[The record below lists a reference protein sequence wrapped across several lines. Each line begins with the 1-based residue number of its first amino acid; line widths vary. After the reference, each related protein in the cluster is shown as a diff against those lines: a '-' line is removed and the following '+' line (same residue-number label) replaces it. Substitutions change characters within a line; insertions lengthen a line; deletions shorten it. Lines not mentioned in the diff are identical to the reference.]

1 LSTPKRLLQ
10 YILAYKG
17 RLTMGAAT
25 AILMTGCQ
33 LMIAGLSGWF
43 LAACGKDPVTHIWL
57 VKFGI
62 THHWFAAE
70 DARMGLVW
78 MVACLL
84 VLVVVPKGAL
94 QYLNA
99 YVIASLT
106 NRVGADIRADMY
118 AHIQSL
124 PIRFFHRSRIG
135 DIMSRMGND
144 VAMIQNASLVV
155 TQAIDGPIMV
165 VGGLARMFWISWKLA
180 LMAVVCVPFMGV
192 AIDRLTKKIRPLT
205 TVTQETLGDVNA
217 TIEES
222 ITGVRI
228 IKSFGMEEQEIKRFN
243 TVNTRSLMATLRYWR
258 RNAVVLPF
266 IEVMGTAATA
276 LIVSIG
282 GWMVVSGQIPFPKLG
297 EFAMLSFLVAGAA
310 KQFGR
315 LNVTYQQTLAAG
327 ARVFEILDTKS
338 ELIENPDGAIL
349 KDVQGRVEFKDVSFE
364 YNTGEVVLDGV
375 SFNINPGEAV
385 AIVGPSGAGKST
397 IADLILRFYD
407 VTGGQILVEGHDLR
421 DIKTTSLREQIAMV
435 PQETILFGGTIA
447 DNIAY
452 GRPGADIN
460 EVMEV
465 SKAANAHEF
474 ISQCP
479 DAYETVLGEHGVGL
493 SGGQR
498 QRISIARA
506 LLKDPKILILDEATS
521 SLDAASEGIVQEALD
536 RLMKGRSTLVIAH
549 RLSTVKNAD
558 RILVMDRGKI
568 LESGTF
574 DQLVGSG
581 GLFSQLYRTQFRS
594 QEAAD
599 VGAGPAQ

>member
-1 LSTPKRLLQ
+1 MSTPKRLLA
-10 YILAYKG
+10 YVLAYKG
-17 RLTMGAAT
+17 RLVIGAVSAL
-25 AILMTGCQ
+25 LMTGCS
-33 LMIAGLSGWF
+33 LAIARLSGWF
-43 LAACGKDPVTHIWL
+43 LAACGKDPVADIWL
-57 VKFGI
+57 VKLGI
-62 THHWFAAE
+62 NSNWFAAE
-70 DARMGLVW
+70 DARLGLVC
-78 MVACLL
+78 MVAILL
-84 VLVVVPKGAL
+84 VLVVIPKGAFH
-94 QYLNA
+94 YLNA

-106 NRVGADIRADMY
+106 NRVGTDIRSDMY

-135 DIMSRMGND
+135 DIMSRMGHD
-144 VAMIQNASLVV
+144 VALIQHASLVV
-155 TQAIDGPIMV
+155 TQAIDGPILI
-165 VGGLARMFWISWKLA
+165 VGGLVRMFWISWKLA
-180 LMAVVCVPFMGV
+180 AMALVCVPMMGV

-205 TVTQETLGDVNA
+205 TATQEALGDVNA

-222 ITGVRI
+222 ISGVRI

-243 TVNTRSLMATLRYWR
+243 AVNRRSLMATLRYWR
-258 RNAVVLPF
+258 RNALVLPF
-266 IEVMGTAATA
+266 IDVMGTAATA

-282 GWMVVSGQIPFPKLG
+282 GWMVVTNQISFSELG

-310 KQFGR
+310 KQFGK

-327 ARVFEILDTKS
+327 ERVFGILDTES
-338 ELIENPDGAIL
+338 ELIESPDGVVL
-349 KDVQGRVEFKDVSFE
+349 KDVEGRVEFRDVSFE

-375 SFNINPGEAV
+375 SFTINPGEAV

-397 IADLILRFYD
+397 VADLILRFYD
-407 VTGGQILVEGHDLR
+407 VTAGQILVDGHDLR
-421 DIKTTSLREQIAMV
+421 DINTTSLREQLAMV

-447 DNIAY
+447 ENIAY
-452 GRPGADIN
+452 GRPGAGKDEII
-460 EVMEV
+460 EVA
-465 SKAANAHEF
+465 KAANAHEF

-479 DAYETVLGEHGVGL
+479 DQYDTALGEHGVGL

-506 LLKDPKILILDEATS
+506 LLKDPRILILDEATS
-521 SLDAASEGIVQEALD
+521 SLDAASEGIVQDALD
-536 RLMKGRSTLVIAH
+536 RLMRGRSTLVIAH

-574 DQLVGSG
+574 DELVGSG
-581 GLFSQLYRTQFRS
+581 GLFAQLYKTQFRS

-599 VGAGPAQ
+599 VGSGPAQ